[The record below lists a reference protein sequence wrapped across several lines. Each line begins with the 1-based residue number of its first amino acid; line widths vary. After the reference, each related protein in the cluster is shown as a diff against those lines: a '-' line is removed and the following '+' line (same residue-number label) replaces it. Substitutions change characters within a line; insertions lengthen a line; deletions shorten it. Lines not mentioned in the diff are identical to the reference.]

1 MVASVCSSEGKTIIV
16 ENEKEFLQKSVIV
29 VEEESLS
36 DQSWETTSVYSV
48 KSERRQYYQKDGQKI
63 NIIEERVYEIDYI
76 NQMKEL

>member
-1 MVASVCSSEGKTIIV
+1 MNRTFTDRINEKLIVASVCSSEGKTIIV

-48 KSERRQYYQKDGQKI
+48 KSERR
-63 NIIEERVYEIDYI
+63 
-76 NQMKEL
+76 

>member
-1 MVASVCSSEGKTIIV
+1 LNRTFTDGINEKLMVASVCSSEGKTIIV

-48 KSERRQYYQKDGQKI
+48 KSERR
-63 NIIEERVYEIDYI
+63 
-76 NQMKEL
+76 